1 MNVRT
6 TTISGGKDRLYAAQG
21 FTLPEMVIALAIFI
35 FLVGGVISANL
46 FGLRM
51 FQITQT
57 KLNVTRWS
65 RETVMRLTD
74 EIHVCNSAQV
84 GVISNGMFVGLLD
97 GDVQQG
103 DALYINPSTDTN
115 SYILYFVD
123 TDDRTFRRSTDQAE
137 STVILASSVTNVV
150 PFSAQDMT
158 GNILTNNANNK
169 VIHITLEFY
178 QPEQFMQ
185 SADYYKLDTSVKQRV
200 VP

>member
-1 MNVRT
+1 M
-6 TTISGGKDRLYAAQG
+6 L
-21 FTLPEMVIALAIFI
+21 IALAIFL
-35 FLVGGVISANL
+35 FLVGGVITANL

-51 FQITQT
+51 FQMTQT

-103 DALYINPSTDTN
+103 NALYISPSTDTN

-123 TDDRTFRRSTDQAE
+123 TDDRTFRRSTDEAE
-137 STVILASSVTNVV
+137 STVVLASSVTNVV

-158 GNILTNNANNK
+158 GNVLTNNANNK

-178 QPEQFMQ
+178 QPEKFMQ